1 MSDSALGVGLEK
13 IMTVAEERRGSGV
26 VAPEKFLGDHALW
39 SFGNAQS
46 EHTETGIAFIP
57 KT

>member
-1 MSDSALGVGLEK
+1 MKIAGADAEK
-13 IMTVAEERRGSGV
+13 IIDVAQEQESGG